1 MLDTK
6 KLKGFLMA
14 PSETFKATKGDTL
27 GGAFQY
33 YTILLVIWA
42 ILAAI
47 VLEIVGY
54 IAFQDAL
61 IRIGN
66 SGILGMMLA
75 KALANFGAYV
85 ATLSLFAVY
94 AFFLVSLVGIFII
107 GFLWHVFVLLFAGG
121 NRDIVQTIKTTMYA
135 STPFFLLGWIPVVA
149 IIGWIWYLVL
159 LILGIKETQ
168 DTTMGQAILIVVVPL
183 VLLVILLALGSAVV
197 AALTAGVVGIL
208 LGH

>member
-14 PSETFKATKGDTL
+14 PAETFKATKGDSL
-27 GGAFQY
+27 GSAFQY

-66 SGILGMMLA
+66 SGILGMILA

-85 ATLSLFAVY
+85 ATVSLFTVY
-94 AFFLVSLVGIFII
+94 ALFLVSLVGIFIV

-121 NRDIVQTIKTTMYA
+121 NRDIVPTIKTTMYA

-183 VLLVILLALGSAVV
+183 VLLLILFALGSAVV
-197 AALTAGVVGIL
+197 AALIAGFTGIL
-208 LGH
+208 TG